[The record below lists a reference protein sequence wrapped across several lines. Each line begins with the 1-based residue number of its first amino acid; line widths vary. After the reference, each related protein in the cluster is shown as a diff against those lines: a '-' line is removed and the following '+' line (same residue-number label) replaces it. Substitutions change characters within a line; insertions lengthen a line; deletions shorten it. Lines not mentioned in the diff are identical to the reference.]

1 MMLTQKS
8 KSFSLSIKR
17 NWMIAQDIALLS
29 AKSKIFQS
37 GPLFYIMV
45 WSSFPIFSLLSVAL
59 IYRNDEA
66 LRDYAVVAG
75 SASAFIFLMLYG
87 AGQVLDEERRRGTL
101 GALFLAPAPRF
112 SWLGGFQ
119 LMTFAEMLFS
129 AMMSLIIGV
138 LIFGVELAVNIP
150 ALLVSLVL
158 FCSAL
163 WGFSMVIGS
172 IGVAIRDANQLSNL
186 LFNIIVIL
194 AGTMIPIDRLPDW
207 LQIPARCLPFGYGME
222 AFVGSLANG
231 SSIREL
237 QSSLLPLAGF
247 AIVLPI
253 AGIAVFRILERRSRA
268 HGALEFI

>member
-1 MMLTQKS
+1 MHSQAPSSPRMT
-8 KSFSLSIKR
+8 IKR
-17 NWMIAQDIALLS
+17 NWMIALDIALLS
-29 AKSKIFQS
+29 GKSKVFRS

-59 IYRNDEA
+59 IYRNDER

-75 SASAFIFLMLYG
+75 SASAFIFLMIYG
-87 AGQVLDEERRRGTL
+87 AGQMLDEERQRGTL
-101 GALFLAPAPRF
+101 GALFLAPAHRF
-112 SWLGGFQ
+112 TWLGGFQ
-119 LMTFAEMLFS
+119 LMTLAEMLFS
-129 AMMSLIIGV
+129 ATISLTIGS
-138 LIFGVELAVNIP
+138 LIFGVDLSVNIS
-150 ALLVSLVL
+150 ALVVSLML

-163 WGFSMVIGS
+163 WGLSMIIGS

-186 LFNIIVIL
+186 LFNVIVIL

-222 AFVGSLANG
+222 AIVGSLANG
-231 SSIREL
+231 SSIGDL
-237 QSSLLPLAGF
+237 QSSLWPLAGF

-253 AGIAVFRILERRSRA
+253 LGTAVFRVLEQRSRA